1 MRTVV
6 FIDGQNLFHLARLA
20 WGMTRNERTAR
31 YSWPSYDVTKL
42 SLALANRVPGREL
55 AEMRFYTGVPNP
67 KFGDKARRSHAFWSN
82 KIRALKEA
90 GVYVYRG
97 KVNRYGKEK
106 GVDVS
111 IAIDLVHATHE
122 IRYQTAILVSQ
133 DHDLAP
139 AVRLSKH
146 IAQKQGRAVVI
157 ESAFP
162 ALRRRQQSR
171 HIPGTIA
178 VPIDKET
185 YDSCHDPTDYRRG
198 GPQHA

>member
-1 MRTVV
+1 MRTAV

-20 WGMTRNERTAR
+20 WGTPRNERTAR

-42 SLALANRVPGREL
+42 ALALANRVPGREL
-55 AEMRFYTGVPNP
+55 VEIRFYTGVPNP

-82 KIRALKEA
+82 KIRDLRDA

-97 KVNRYGKEK
+97 NVNWFGHEK

-122 IRYQTAILVSQ
+122 MRYENAILVSQ

-139 AVRLSKH
+139 AVKLSKH
-146 IAQKQGRAVVI
+146 VAREQGRAVVI

-162 ALRRRQQSR
+162 VLQRHQQSR
-171 HIPGTIA
+171 PIPGTVA

-185 YDSCHDPTDYRRG
+185 YDLCYDPTDYRRRR
-198 GPQHA
+198 PRHA